1 MDGNK
6 RADVAEWYLV
16 NVWPYVSDKEAEI
29 EWLVQYLRDDAFK
42 AIEGMYDEQMSEL
55 PEFTPSKIIV
65 TKNN

>member
-1 MDGNK
+1 MDK
-6 RADVAEWYLV
+6 RNDVAEWYLV

-29 EWLVQYLRDDAFK
+29 EWLVEHLRDDAFE